1 MPIGVPGE
9 LYIGGAG
16 LARGYLNRPE
26 LTAEKFVSNPFSDD
40 PTARL
45 YRTGDLCRWRAD
57 GNLEY
62 LGRIDN
68 QVKLR
73 GFRIELGEIENV
85 LNAHAKIKQC
95 VVMLREDRAGDKR
108 LVAYC
113 VPAEGKLHVS
123 ELRSYLQG
131 RLPDYML
138 PSSFVELTSFPL
150 TSSGK
155 LDRRSLPAPD
165 DSRPDLESGYVA
177 PRNPLEEQLASI
189 WGELLG
195 LQAIGVHDNFFALG
209 GHSLLAARMIDMIDR
224 EFSCRLKLMMVFRS
238 PTIAGMATALESY
251 LKDASELY
259 PMDGHFLSVLQ
270 EGCEEGTVVLI
281 GGHVSQQLPKL
292 PKEFTV
298 LHLALDGLQVEPFL
312 GLSMTAVADAYLDEI
327 LAAKVSP
334 PFVLVGHSYGGL
346 LAYALA
352 HRWFERQV
360 GEFQLL
366 MIEPSAYTLMR
377 KRRNSASSA
386 IDKVTQIMREPR
398 TILMRSQSV
407 IGKFDRFFRRK
418 GTLAWTNLQ
427 LALGQTAPQQSMR
440 EYYSEKRNSN
450 IRAYR
455 PPSRLPGPVHIVCGQ
470 SWLDLSQNVWHEE
483 FLEDAPIVHNLGE
496 VSHLDVVEVDHL
508 IDHWIAI
515 LNQLLA
521 AKTT

>member
-1 MPIGVPGE
+1 MKPQIMQATPASWLQLLDSGWNGSDGLINLISTGEALPRLLAGRMLEASEVICDLYGPTETTIWSTKRRLQQHRSNWGSIGRPLANTQVYVVDANIQPVPIGVPGE

-26 LTAEKFVSNPFSDD
+26 LTAEKFVRNPFSDD

-85 LNAHAKIKQC
+85 LNAHAKINQC

-209 GHSLLAARMIDMIDR
+209 GHSLLATSVVARASAALQVDLPLRRIFRNAFD
-224 EFSCRLKLMMVFRS
+224 CRTCRR
-238 PTIAGMATALESY
+238 GGATAE
-251 LKDASELY
+251 
-259 PMDGHFLSVLQ
+259 
-270 EGCEEGTVVLI
+270 
-281 GGHVSQQLPKL
+281 
-292 PKEFTV
+292 
-298 LHLALDGLQVEPFL
+298 
-312 GLSMTAVADAYLDEI
+312 
-327 LAAKVSP
+327 
-334 PFVLVGHSYGGL
+334 
-346 LAYALA
+346 
-352 HRWFERQV
+352 RW
-360 GEFQLL
+360 
-366 MIEPSAYTLMR
+366 S
-377 KRRNSASSA
+377 KS
-386 IDKVTQIMREPR
+386 R
-398 TILMRSQSV
+398 TI
-407 IGKFDRFFRRK
+407 
-418 GTLAWTNLQ
+418 
-427 LALGQTAPQQSMR
+427 
-440 EYYSEKRNSN
+440 
-450 IRAYR
+450 RAH
-455 PPSRLPGPVHIVCGQ
+455 SR
-470 SWLDLSQNVWHEE
+470 
-483 FLEDAPIVHNLGE
+483 
-496 VSHLDVVEVDHL
+496 
-508 IDHWIAI
+508 
-515 LNQLLA
+515 
-521 AKTT
+521 